1 MDLDFLK
8 NFIKQ
13 SFQKDSQETKDRY
26 PEKLFDLF
34 INVSFGFGRFANIP
48 HLGFYKSNSKK
59 KASKGFFPVFLH
71 YREKGILI
79 LSYGLS
85 DTEKPEQSWNE
96 IIHDSAPKIK
106 DFKSPCGEFDL
117 INTKKK
123 EYGESMVFNYY
134 KPKLE
139 GDDVVFFRGNK
150 RISEES
156 ICEDIK
162 NIVISYKNCSD
173 LNSENEIEPK
183 IFQLKASERYTKY
196 ELDNIIEDG
205 SFLSK
210 EKLREIINRFKEKKN
225 LILQGPPGTGKTWL
239 AKRLAMVLIGREDL
253 NGTQIKSVQFHPNLS
268 YEDFVRGWRPGS
280 NEKLILQEG
289 IFMSLVK
296 EANKFPNKNFVI
308 VIDEINRGN
317 PAQIFGELLTLIE
330 STKRNPKDAIQ
341 LCYQSSEGDDSAV
354 YLPDNLYIL
363 GTMNIADRSL
373 ALVDMAFRRRFAFI
387 NLDPN
392 FNDVWRYYVVNKR
405 EMDLNMANF
414 IQRTLINL
422 NTQISSDPKL
432 GKDFQVGHSFFT
444 PNNSLEGK
452 NSKDWFKDIVK
463 TEIKPLLEE
472 YWFDSLE
479 DSEKAIA
486 QLTSN
491 L

>member
-8 NFIKQ
+8 KFIKQ
-13 SFQKDSQETKDRY
+13 SFQGESQKTKGRY

-34 INVSFGFGRFANIP
+34 IKPSFGFGEFANIP

-71 YREKGILI
+71 FRKKGILI

-85 DTEKPEQSWNE
+85 NTEKPEQSWND
-96 IIHDSAPKIK
+96 IVHDSAPKIK

-139 GDDVVFFRGNK
+139 GDDVVFYRGNK

-156 ICEDIK
+156 IYEDIK
-162 NIVISYKNCSD
+162 NIIISYKNCSN
-173 LNSENEIEPK
+173 LNSDNEIEPK
-183 IFQLKASERYTKY
+183 NFQLKAPERYKKY
-196 ELDNIIEDG
+196 EIENIVEEG

-210 EKLREIINRFKEKKN
+210 EKLVEIINRFKEKKN

-239 AKRLAMVLIGREDL
+239 AKRLATVLVGREDF
-253 NGTQIKSVQFHPNLS
+253 NGVQIKSVQFHPNLS

-280 NEKLILQEG
+280 DQKLTLQEG
-289 IFMSLVK
+289 VFMGCVK
-296 EANKFPNKNFVI
+296 EAKKYPDKNFVI

-330 STKRNPKDAIQ
+330 STKRNPRDSIQ
-341 LCYQSSEGDDSAV
+341 LCYPSSDGDNSGV
-354 YLPDNLYIL
+354 YLPENLFII

-387 NLDPN
+387 NLEPN
-392 FNDVWRYYVVNKR
+392 FNDVWRDYVVKEK

-414 IQRTLINL
+414 IQKALINL
-422 NTQISSDPKL
+422 NNKISSDPKL
-432 GKDFQVGHSFFT
+432 GKDYQVGHSFFT
-444 PNNSLEGK
+444 PNNSLKGK
-452 NSKDWFKDIVK
+452 NSKDWFRDIVK

-472 YWFDSLE
+472 YWFDSYKESE
-479 DSEKAIA
+479 DAIA
-486 QLTSN
+486 KLTSN